1 MSESPHATAT
11 RARVEAILATTPP
24 LTTRQLALDGK
35 AIMTALGTGP
45 SPAIGH
51 ATRHLL
57 ELVLDDP
64 ALNTPDGLLAALKA
78 WTPPA

>member
-1 MSESPHATAT
+1 MA
-11 RARVEAILATTPP
+11 
-24 LTTRQLALDGK
+24 
-35 AIMTALGTGP
+35 ALGTGP

-57 ELVLDDP
+57 ELVLDEP
-64 ALNTPDGLLAALKA
+64 GRNTIDGLTAALKA

>member
-1 MSESPHATAT
+1 M
-11 RARVEAILATTPP
+11 
-24 LTTRQLALDGK
+24 TTRQLALDGK
-35 AIMTALGTGP
+35 AIMAALGTGP

-57 ELVLDDP
+57 ELVLEEP
-64 ALNTPDGLLAALKA
+64 TRNTAEGLLSALKA